1 MSIIIIDGSKRK
13 KYKILDSFLE
23 RAYQRQQAEK
33 EFSENLQRKRQT
45 FIDKILNNDKIK
57 PEEKQR
63 IIDLCNAGKPM
74 PLKEEVKKQI
84 RIVSSGIS
92 GYFRSKNLIKDIK
105 VEEIRVKI
113 KDDKIKEI
121 IHGVKK
127 L

>member
-45 FIDKILNNDKIK
+45 FIDKILNNDKIR

-74 PLKEEVKKQI
+74 PLKEEAKKQI
-84 RIVSSGIS
+84 RIVNSGTS
-92 GYFRSKNLIKDIK
+92 GYFRSKDLIKDIK

>member
-45 FIDKILNNDKIK
+45 FIDKILNNDKIRS
-57 PEEKQR
+57 EEKQR

-74 PLKEEVKKQI
+74 PLKEEAKS
-84 RIVSSGIS
+84 R
-92 GYFRSKNLIKDIK
+92 L
-105 VEEIRVKI
+105 E
-113 KDDKIKEI
+113 
-121 IHGVKK
+121 
-127 L
+127 